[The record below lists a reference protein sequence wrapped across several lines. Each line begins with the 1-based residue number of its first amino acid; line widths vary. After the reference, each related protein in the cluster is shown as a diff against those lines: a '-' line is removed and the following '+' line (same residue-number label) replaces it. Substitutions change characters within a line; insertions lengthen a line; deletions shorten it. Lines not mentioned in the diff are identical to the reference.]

1 MDRRSFLA
9 ALPALLPGAAA
20 LGGGLFAPSAIARRA
35 MAQDAP
41 ITLRIS
47 TLAPRGSAWHRVF
60 TAWGNSLRTQTNGR
74 LTIQVT
80 PAGVGDEMQLVRR
93 LRAREIDGAS
103 FTTLGIA
110 QIARPVLVL
119 QAPGVFDSYEQLDR
133 ARAAMDA
140 ELRALFSE
148 NGVALMGWS
157 DYGLARVF
165 STRPIRRPA
174 DFREAR
180 PWVTENDPIFPELLR
195 VIGAEGIPLPIS
207 GVMSALEQ
215 GRIDTVVA
223 SATAASALQWHTR
236 LTHVLQQT
244 NAVLLGATLFSKE
257 RVDALPADL
266 QQALRETAAQAHET
280 LQRTVRRDDDRYFQ
294 TLSTRPGMTVVDGS
308 QFESEWRQVA
318 QQTRERLVGR
328 LYSREL
334 LERAIAA
341 ARSR

>member
-9 ALPALLPGAAA
+9 ALPALA
-20 LGGGLFAPSAIARRA
+20 GGLLAPSVVARRA
-35 MAQDAP
+35 VAQDAP

-80 PAGVGDEMQLVRR
+80 AAGAGDEMQLVRR

-103 FTTLGIA
+103 FTAVGIG

-140 ELRALFSE
+140 ELRALFAE

-157 DYGLARVF
+157 DYGQARVF
-165 STRPIRRPA
+165 STRPIRRPS
-174 DFREAR
+174 DFREAH
-180 PWVTENDPIFPELLR
+180 PWVLENDPIFPELLR
-195 VIGAEGIPLPIS
+195 VIGAQGVPLPIG
-207 GVMSALEQ
+207 GVMQALEQ

-236 LTHVLQQT
+236 LNHVLQQT

-266 QQALRETAAQAHET
+266 QQALRDTAAQAHEA
-280 LQRTVRRDDDRYFQ
+280 LQRTIRRDDDRYYQ
-294 TLSTRPGMTVVDGS
+294 TLSTRPGMTIVDGS

-328 LYSREL
+328 VYSREL
-334 LERAIAA
+334 LDRAIAA
-341 ARSR
+341 ARAR

>member
-9 ALPALLPGAAA
+9 AGAAFA
-20 LGGGLFAPSAIARRA
+20 TGLLAPSVIARRA
-35 MAQDAP
+35 AAQDAP

-80 PAGVGDEMQLVRR
+80 SAGAGDEMDLVRR

-103 FTTLGIA
+103 FTAVGIG

-119 QAPGVFDSYEQLDR
+119 QAPGVFDTYEQLDR
-133 ARAAMDA
+133 ARTAMDA
-140 ELRALFSE
+140 ELRGLFAE

-157 DYGLARVF
+157 DYGQARIF

-174 DFREAR
+174 DFRGAH
-180 PWVTENDPIFPELLR
+180 PWVLENDPIFPELLR
-195 VIGAEGIPLPIS
+195 VIGAEGVPLPIG
-207 GVMSALEQ
+207 GVMQALEQ

-236 LTHVLQQT
+236 LNHVLAQS
-244 NAVLLGATLFSKE
+244 NAVLLGATLFSKA

-266 QQALRETAAQAHET
+266 QQALRETAAQAHDA
-280 LQRTVRRDDDRYFQ
+280 LQRTVRRDDERYYQ
-294 TLSTRPGMTVVDGS
+294 TLSTRPGMTIVDGS

-318 QQTRERLVGR
+318 QQTRDRLVGR
-328 LYSREL
+328 VYSREL
-334 LERAIAA
+334 LDRAIAA
-341 ARSR
+341 RGR